1 MFTIYA
7 WGILIIVLITVYSV
21 YNEKQDEYSPLNN
34 EEPEFQTA
42 LVLSIFLIA
51 IFWPISVPFSIYLKL
66 TNKNDNG
73 HF

>member
-7 WGILIIVLITVYSV
+7 WGVLIIALIAICAV

-42 LVLSIFLIA
+42 LVLSILLIA
-51 IFWPISVPFSIYLKL
+51 VFWPISVPFSIYLKL
-66 TNKNDNG
+66 TNKNDNN